1 MYKVFAFYCGLFA
14 QLTPSYCCLRR
25 AMNANQTTF
34 HANYQLTVTLY
45 QRHTDWV
52 LQNTN
57 DTQTGYC
64 NIPTTHRLGTATYQ
78 RHTDWVLQH
87 TNDTQTGFCII
98 PTLHRG
104 TTLYCVSLVYNDS
117 SEDQIIII
125 GNCALHAWL
134 VIKSGY
140 INLHIK
146 LKLQ

>member
-1 MYKVFAFYCGLFA
+1 MRCMYMYVMYVMYVHDMYKVFAFYCGLFA

-64 NIPTTHRLGTATYQ
+64 KIPTTHRLGTAKYQ
-78 RHTDWVLQH
+78 RHTDWVLQN
-87 TNDTQTGFCII
+87 TNDTQTGYCKIS
-98 PTLHRG
+98 
-104 TTLYCVSLVYNDS
+104 TTYRLDTALYQFYI
-117 SEDQIIII
+117 E
-125 GNCALHAWL
+125 ALHYTVCLWY
-134 VIKSGY
+134 VVTRVKIR
-140 INLHIK
+140 
-146 LKLQ
+146 